1 MFTGIVEES
10 GMVIESISGER
21 AGRLTVSAPMTS
33 SDIRIGD
40 SIAING
46 CCLTVVAR
54 EGERLRFDV
63 VPETLARTNLGR
75 LRPGDAVNLERPLA
89 AGARLGGHFV
99 QGHID
104 GIGTIQAL
112 TSQENAVVMEIGIP
126 PELSRYIVPKGSIAV
141 DGVSLTVA
149 EARPEAFTVWTIPHT
164 REVTTLGRRQPGD
177 PVNLECDLLGK
188 YVERLLSTVSLY
200 QPSGFKKTKHPLR

>member
-10 GMVIESISGER
+10 GTVLESIPGER
-21 AGRLTVSAPMTS
+21 AGRLTVSAPTAS
-33 SDIRIGD
+33 ADIQIGD

-54 EGERLRFDV
+54 EGDRLRFDV

-75 LRPGDAVNLERPLA
+75 MQPGDAVNLERPLA
-89 AGARLGGHFV
+89 VGGRLGGHFV

-104 GIGTIQAL
+104 GIGTIRSL
-112 TSQENAVVMEIGIP
+112 TPQENAVLLEIGVP

-149 EARPEAFTVWTIPHT
+149 EARSDGFTVWIIPHT
-164 REVTTLGRRQPGD
+164 REVTTLGRRRVGD

-188 YVERLLSTVSLY
+188 YVERLLAERIN
-200 QPSGFKKTKHPLR
+200 HPLR

>member
-1 MFTGIVEES
+1 MYTGIVEES
-10 GMVIESISGER
+10 GTVIESLHGER
-21 AGRLTVSAPMTS
+21 AGQLTLSAPITS
-33 SDIRIGD
+33 ADSRIGD

-75 LRPGDAVNLERPLA
+75 LQPGDAVNLERPLA
-89 AGARLGGHFV
+89 VGARLGGHFV

-104 GIGTIQAL
+104 GIGTVLSL
-112 TSQENAVVMEIGIP
+112 TPQENAVIMEIGVP
-126 PELSRYIVPKGSIAV
+126 PELSRYIVPKGSIAI

-149 EARPEAFTVWTIPHT
+149 EAREDAFTVWTIPHT
-164 REVTTLGRRQPGD
+164 REVTTLGRRRAGD

-188 YVERLLSTVSLY
+188 YVERLLAS
-200 QPSGFKKTKHPLR
+200 R